1 MLKAS
6 DKVHWVH
13 APYCYALPVLRCPDD
28 EAVVEIESHPA
39 AESLRSLGKL
49 SPLFRRL
56 WNENSSS
63 GTAPKAN
70 PTFTIVCLDGTLLLY
85 PLTRPW
91 QIFTSADA
99 PKKVTLFDLVSPPEW
114 NREMDSIV
122 KASRAK
128 PVSVMVT
135 GPKSSGKSTFG
146 KILANQLLTDHAGS
160 YKKRHAKGIAV
171 LDLDPGQPEHCI
183 AGQVALVH
191 ITEPILGPSF
201 CRPSSEPG
209 VRLIRSHTLASM
221 SPDSNTNLYLEAAT
235 DLFTHYRN
243 RLGSCPLIV
252 NTAGWVQGTGLDLLT
267 DLAKALRPSNL
278 IYMAPG
284 PMEAVER
291 LQESFKPG
299 SLTKLPS
306 QTTQNAVRTAA
317 HLRTMQAMSYFHEDT
332 SKHGKALQESPW
344 NPEPLSAVPPWQLRY
359 AGPARGLL
367 GVTCYDYQAPPELLA
382 DAINGTIMAVV
393 EVESPLA
400 FRKPTIHE
408 PDGLPGT
415 DMDMDGADDEDST
428 PGIQGLNTITTPEG
442 IPVLTMDN
450 TLDPMYSQTIGLA
463 LIRGIDTENKMLQVL
478 TPIPDE
484 NVEEIN
490 ERGGQIVLVGGRFDP
505 PSWAYTEDLY
515 LDASSGSAG
524 NEEDDGE
531 VGDVVDAK
539 DEEGPLPLSRAVGRD
554 ARATD
559 ATTPW
564 IEVLRGDERRGAGF
578 KVWRVRR
585 DLGRTGNT
593 GE

>member
-1 MLKAS
+1 MI
-6 DKVHWVH
+6 
-13 APYCYALPVLRCPDD
+13 
-28 EAVVEIESHPA
+28 EIESHPA
-39 AESLRSLGKL
+39 AESLRGLGKL

-56 WNENSSS
+56 WNDDSSS

-70 PTFTIVCLDGTLLLY
+70 STFTIVCLDFTLVLR
-85 PLTRPW
+85 PLTRSS

-114 NREMDSIV
+114 NREMDRIV
-122 KASRAK
+122 KASRGK

-146 KILANQLLTDHAGS
+146 KILVNQLLTDHAGGS
-160 YKKRHAKGIAV
+160 KKRHANGIAV

-191 ITEPILGPSF
+191 VTEPILGPSF
-201 CRPSSEPG
+201 CRPSSELG

-221 SPDSNTNLYLEAAT
+221 SPDSNTKLYLEAAI
-235 DLFTHYRN
+235 DLFNHYRN
-243 RLGSCPLIV
+243 RLGNCPLIV

-267 DLAKALRPSNL
+267 DLVKALRPSNL

-291 LQESFKPG
+291 LQESFQPG

-306 QTTQNAVRTAA
+306 QTAQNAVRTAA
-317 HLRTMQAMSYFHEDT
+317 HLRTMQAMSYFHEDI
-332 SKHGKALQESPW
+332 SKQGKVAQESPW

-359 AGPARGLL
+359 AGPAAGLL

-382 DAINGTIMAVV
+382 DAINGTIVAVV

-400 FRKPTIHE
+400 FRTSSIHE
-408 PDGLPGT
+408 TDGPSGT
-415 DMDMDGADDEDST
+415 DMDMDGADDKE
-428 PGIQGLNTITTPEG
+428 PIPRIQGLNTITTPEG
-442 IPVLTMDN
+442 IPVLTMDD
-450 TLDPMYSQTIGLA
+450 TLDPMYSHTIGLA
-463 LIRGIDTENKMLQVL
+463 LIRGIDAENKMLQVL
-478 TPIPDE
+478 TPITDE
-484 NVEEIN
+484 KVEEIN

-515 LDASSGSAG
+515 LNASAG
-524 NEEDDGE
+524 TAGNHEDDGE
-531 VGDVVDAK
+531 VGDLLDAK
-539 DEEGPLPLSRAVGRD
+539 DDEGPLPLSRAMGRD
-554 ARATD
+554 ARVTD
-559 ATTPW
+559 AATPW
-564 IEVLRGDERRGAGF
+564 IEVLRGDERRGTGF